1 MSPWRNRRLY
11 YEKKLQND
19 RFFEH
24 WERIWGWVEILATV
38 YRSASPDVSAS
49 IGESTWL
56 DGDTRME
63 VHGNVAY
70 VSDKWYGYFDTLGD
84 EWDQWRDENVEDDL
98 PWWWRVQ
105 KIEGESYQSQ
115 V

>member
-1 MSPWRNRRLY
+1 
-11 YEKKLQND
+11 
-19 RFFEH
+19 
-24 WERIWGWVEILATV
+24 
-38 YRSASPDVSAS
+38 
-49 IGESTWL
+49 
-56 DGDTRME
+56 ME